1 MKKTINRFMQS
12 FTRKGQGFSRWL
24 VLIMALVMVLTLAAC
39 GDKDPVDPN
48 TTDDSALVDPDDTEN
63 RVEPDP
69 IVEPEGMEATFAKYK
84 DVYAW
89 IDIPEF
95 KTALGTST
103 DLSYPVAQHPTDRGF
118 YLNRDLDGNNSKTGT
133 LFTEAVVEG
142 KTINGL
148 DLNDPVTVIYGHNMA
163 NRTMFGGLQSYGE
176 TLKFDDN
183 AVLYIYQPGRQLTY
197 KFFACIPYDTS
208 HILYYH
214 DFKDE
219 KVFNAFFEALG
230 KAASDPKYKS
240 DTNQNAFYS
249 AEGCVNVD
257 KTNLP
262 QAGDKVVVLSVCKNG
277 DDHHRYLLMAKLV
290 EDSAA
295 PITMTRGEAEA
306 AGIPADRIQ
315 DKAAADAAAAAANV
329 SAVEDAA
336 ANKTD
341 TASKTDTAK
350 TEHKG

>member
-48 TTDDSALVDPDDTEN
+48 TTDDPPLVDPNDTEN

-118 YLNRDLDGNNSKTGT
+118 YLNRDLDGNSSKTGT

-142 KTINGL
+142 KTINGK

-163 NRTMFGGLQSYGE
+163 NRTMFGGLQTFLSKMDFSQQHLVYM
-176 TLKFDDN
+176 
-183 AVLYIYQPGRQLTY
+183 YQKDRRVTY
-197 KFFACIPYDTS
+197 QIVGGVQYDLS
-208 HILYYH
+208 HIIYYH
-214 DFKDE
+214 DFSNDE
-219 KVFNAFFEALG
+219 VFNSFFDQLWKETDG
-230 KAASDPKYKS
+230 
-240 DTNQNAFYS
+240 T
-249 AEGCVNVD
+249 
-257 KTNLP
+257 TNLDRANKP
-262 QAGDKVVVLSVCKNG
+262 VAGDKVLILSVCKNG
-277 DDHHRYLLMAKLV
+277 DDNHRYLVVCKMI
-290 EDSAA
+290 ED
-295 PITMTRGEAEA
+295 T
-306 AGIPADRIQ
+306 ADPTTWPVA
-315 DKAAADAAAAAANV
+315 DTAAD
-329 SAVEDAA
+329 

-341 TASKTDTAK
+341 ANKTAANA
-350 TEHKG
+350 

>member
-48 TTDDSALVDPDDTEN
+48 TTDDPPLVDPNDTAN

-103 DLSYPVAQHPTDRGF
+103 DLSYPVAQHPSDRSF

-142 KTINGL
+142 KTINGK

-163 NRTMFGGLQSYGE
+163 NRTMFGGLQTFLSKMDFSQQHLVYM
-176 TLKFDDN
+176 
-183 AVLYIYQPGRQLTY
+183 YQKDRRVTY
-197 KFFACIPYDTS
+197 QIVGGVQYDLS
-208 HILYYH
+208 HIIYYH
-214 DFKDE
+214 DFSNDE
-219 KVFNAFFEALG
+219 VFNSFFDQLWKETDG
-230 KAASDPKYKS
+230 
-240 DTNQNAFYS
+240 T
-249 AEGCVNVD
+249 
-257 KTNLP
+257 TNLDRANKP
-262 QAGDKVVVLSVCKNG
+262 VAGDKVLILSVCKNG
-277 DDHHRYLLMAKLV
+277 DDNHRYLVVCKMI
-290 EDSAA
+290 ED
-295 PITMTRGEAEA
+295 T
-306 AGIPADRIQ
+306 ADPTTWPV
-315 DKAAADAAAAAANV
+315 AD
-329 SAVEDAA
+329 
-336 ANKTD
+336 ANKTN
-341 TASKTDTAK
+341 TNKTNTNA
-350 TEHKG
+350 

>member
-48 TTDDSALVDPDDTEN
+48 TTDDPPLVDPNDTEN

-103 DLSYPVAQHPTDRGF
+103 DLSYPVAQHPSDRSF

-163 NRTMFGGLQSYGE
+163 NRTMFGGLQTFLSKMDFSQQHLVYM
-176 TLKFDDN
+176 
-183 AVLYIYQPGRQLTY
+183 YQKDRRVTY
-197 KFFACIPYDTS
+197 QIVGGVQYDLS
-208 HILYYH
+208 HIIYYH
-214 DFKDE
+214 DFSNDE
-219 KVFNAFFEALG
+219 VFNSFFDQLWKETDG
-230 KAASDPKYKS
+230 
-240 DTNQNAFYS
+240 T
-249 AEGCVNVD
+249 
-257 KTNLP
+257 TNLDRANKP
-262 QAGDKVVVLSVCKNG
+262 VAGDKVLILSVCKNG
-277 DDHHRYLLMAKLV
+277 DDNHRYLVVCKMI
-290 EDSAA
+290 ED
-295 PITMTRGEAEA
+295 T
-306 AGIPADRIQ
+306 ADPTTWPV
-315 DKAAADAAAAAANV
+315 ADANKT
-329 SAVEDAA
+329 A
-336 ANKTD
+336 ANKAD
-341 TASKTDTAK
+341 ANKTAANKADANKTAANA
-350 TEHKG
+350 

>member
-48 TTDDSALVDPDDTEN
+48 TTDDPPLVDPNDTAN

-142 KTINGL
+142 KTINSK

-163 NRTMFGGLQSYGE
+163 NRTMFGGLQTFLSKMDFSQQHLVYM
-176 TLKFDDN
+176 
-183 AVLYIYQPGRQLTY
+183 YQKDRRVTY
-197 KFFACIPYDTS
+197 QIVGGVQYDLS
-208 HILYYH
+208 HIIYYH
-214 DFKDE
+214 DFSNDE
-219 KVFNAFFEALG
+219 VFNSFFDQLWKETDG
-230 KAASDPKYKS
+230 
-240 DTNQNAFYS
+240 T
-249 AEGCVNVD
+249 
-257 KTNLP
+257 TNLDRANKP
-262 QAGDKVVVLSVCKNG
+262 VAGDKVLILSVCKNG
-277 DDHHRYLLMAKLV
+277 DDNHRYLVVCKMI
-290 EDSAA
+290 ED
-295 PITMTRGEAEA
+295 T
-306 AGIPADRIQ
+306 ADPTTWPVA
-315 DKAAADAAAAAANV
+315 DPAAD
-329 SAVEDAA
+329 

-341 TASKTDTAK
+341 ANKTNTNK
-350 TEHKG
+350 TNTNKTNTNKTNTNA

>member
-1 MKKTINRFMQS
+1 MKNTINRFMKS
-12 FTRKGQGFSRWL
+12 LPRKGQGFSRWL
-24 VLIMALVMVLTLAAC
+24 VLMMALVMVLTLAAC

-48 TTDDSALVDPDDTEN
+48 TTDDPPLVDPNDTEN

-142 KTINGL
+142 KTINGK

-163 NRTMFGGLQSYGE
+163 NRTMFGGLQTFLSKMDFSQQHLVYM
-176 TLKFDDN
+176 
-183 AVLYIYQPGRQLTY
+183 YQKDRRVTY
-197 KFFACIPYDTS
+197 QIVGGVQYDLS
-208 HILYYH
+208 HIIYYH
-214 DFKDE
+214 DFSNDE
-219 KVFNAFFEALG
+219 VFNSFFDQLWKETDG
-230 KAASDPKYKS
+230 
-240 DTNQNAFYS
+240 T
-249 AEGCVNVD
+249 
-257 KTNLP
+257 TNLDRANKP
-262 QAGDKVVVLSVCKNG
+262 VAGDKVLILSVCKNG
-277 DDHHRYLLMAKLV
+277 DDNHRYLVVCKMI
-290 EDSAA
+290 ED
-295 PITMTRGEAEA
+295 T
-306 AGIPADRIQ
+306 ADPTTWPVA
-315 DKAAADAAAAAANV
+315 DTAAD
-329 SAVEDAA
+329 

-341 TASKTDTAK
+341 ANT
-350 TEHKG
+350 

>member
-39 GDKDPVDPN
+39 GGKDPVDPD
-48 TTDDSALVDPDDTEN
+48 TPDDPDVVDSDDIEN

-103 DLSYPVAQHPTDRGF
+103 DLSYPVAQHPSDRSF

-163 NRTMFGGLQSYGE
+163 NRTMFGGLQTFLSKMDFSQQHLVYM
-176 TLKFDDN
+176 
-183 AVLYIYQPGRQLTY
+183 YQKDRRVTY
-197 KFFACIPYDTS
+197 QIVGGVQYDLS
-208 HILYYH
+208 HIIYYH
-214 DFKDE
+214 DFSNDE
-219 KVFNAFFEALG
+219 VFNSFFDQLWKETDG
-230 KAASDPKYKS
+230 
-240 DTNQNAFYS
+240 T
-249 AEGCVNVD
+249 
-257 KTNLP
+257 TNLDRANKP
-262 QAGDKVVVLSVCKNG
+262 VAGDKVLILSVCKNG
-277 DDHHRYLLMAKLV
+277 DDNHRYLVVCKMI
-290 EDSAA
+290 ED
-295 PITMTRGEAEA
+295 T
-306 AGIPADRIQ
+306 ADPTTWPVA
-315 DKAAADAAAAAANV
+315 DPAAD
-329 SAVEDAA
+329 

-341 TASKTDTAK
+341 ANKTDANK
-350 TEHKG
+350 

>member
-48 TTDDSALVDPDDTEN
+48 TTDDPPLVDPNDTEN

-103 DLSYPVAQHPTDRGF
+103 DLSYPVAQHPSDRSF

-163 NRTMFGGLQSYGE
+163 NRTMFGGLQTFLSKMDFSQQHLVYM
-176 TLKFDDN
+176 
-183 AVLYIYQPGRQLTY
+183 YQKDRRVTY
-197 KFFACIPYDTS
+197 QIVGGVQYDLS
-208 HILYYH
+208 HIIYYH
-214 DFKDE
+214 DFSNDE
-219 KVFNAFFEALG
+219 VFNSFFDQLWKETDG
-230 KAASDPKYKS
+230 
-240 DTNQNAFYS
+240 T
-249 AEGCVNVD
+249 
-257 KTNLP
+257 TNLDRANKP
-262 QAGDKVVVLSVCKNG
+262 VAGDKVLILSVCKNG
-277 DDHHRYLLMAKLV
+277 DDNHRYLVVCKMI
-290 EDSAA
+290 ED
-295 PITMTRGEAEA
+295 T
-306 AGIPADRIQ
+306 ADPTTWPVA
-315 DKAAADAAAAAANV
+315 DPAAD
-329 SAVEDAA
+329 

-341 TASKTDTAK
+341 ANKTDANK
-350 TEHKG
+350 

>member
-48 TTDDSALVDPDDTEN
+48 TTDDPPLVDPNDTAN

-103 DLSYPVAQHPTDRGF
+103 DLSYPVAQHPSDRSF

-142 KTINGL
+142 KTINSK

-163 NRTMFGGLQSYGE
+163 NRTMFGGLQTFLSKMDFSQQHLVYM
-176 TLKFDDN
+176 
-183 AVLYIYQPGRQLTY
+183 YQKDRRVTY
-197 KFFACIPYDTS
+197 QIVGGVQYDLS
-208 HILYYH
+208 HIIYYH
-214 DFKDE
+214 DFSNDE
-219 KVFNAFFEALG
+219 VFNSFFDQLWKETDG
-230 KAASDPKYKS
+230 
-240 DTNQNAFYS
+240 T
-249 AEGCVNVD
+249 
-257 KTNLP
+257 TNLDRANKP
-262 QAGDKVVVLSVCKNG
+262 VAGDKVLILSVCKNG
-277 DDHHRYLLMAKLV
+277 DDNHRYLVVCKMI
-290 EDSAA
+290 ED
-295 PITMTRGEAEA
+295 T
-306 AGIPADRIQ
+306 ADPTTWPVA
-315 DKAAADAAAAAANV
+315 DTAAD
-329 SAVEDAA
+329 

-341 TASKTDTAK
+341 ANT
-350 TEHKG
+350 

>member
-1 MKKTINRFMQS
+1 MKNTINRFMKS
-12 FTRKGQGFSRWL
+12 LPRKGQGFSRWL
-24 VLIMALVMVLTLAAC
+24 VLMMALVMVLTLAAC

-48 TTDDSALVDPDDTEN
+48 TTDDPPLVDPNDTEN

-103 DLSYPVAQHPTDRGF
+103 DLSYPVAQHPSDRSF

-163 NRTMFGGLQSYGE
+163 NRTMFGGLQTFLSKMDFSQQHLVYM
-176 TLKFDDN
+176 
-183 AVLYIYQPGRQLTY
+183 YQKDRRVTY
-197 KFFACIPYDTS
+197 QIVGGVQYDLS
-208 HILYYH
+208 HIIYYH
-214 DFKDE
+214 DFSNE
-219 KVFNAFFEALG
+219 EVFNSFFDQLWKETDG
-230 KAASDPKYKS
+230 
-240 DTNQNAFYS
+240 T
-249 AEGCVNVD
+249 
-257 KTNLP
+257 TNLDRANKP
-262 QAGDKVVVLSVCKNG
+262 VAGDKVLILSVCKNG
-277 DDHHRYLLMAKLV
+277 DDNHRYLVVCKMI
-290 EDSAA
+290 ED
-295 PITMTRGEAEA
+295 T
-306 AGIPADRIQ
+306 ADPTTWPLA
-315 DKAAADAAAAAANV
+315 DTAAD
-329 SAVEDAA
+329 

-341 TASKTDTAK
+341 ANK
-350 TEHKG
+350 

>member
-48 TTDDSALVDPDDTEN
+48 TTDDPPLVDPNDTAN

-103 DLSYPVAQHPTDRGF
+103 DLSYPVAQHPSDRSF

-142 KTINGL
+142 KTINGK

-163 NRTMFGGLQSYGE
+163 NRTMFGGLQTFLSKMDFSQQHLVYM
-176 TLKFDDN
+176 
-183 AVLYIYQPGRQLTY
+183 YQKDRRVTY
-197 KFFACIPYDTS
+197 QIVGGVQYDLS
-208 HILYYH
+208 HIIYYH
-214 DFKDE
+214 DFSNDE
-219 KVFNAFFEALG
+219 VFNSFFDQLWKETDG
-230 KAASDPKYKS
+230 
-240 DTNQNAFYS
+240 T
-249 AEGCVNVD
+249 
-257 KTNLP
+257 TNLDRANKP
-262 QAGDKVVVLSVCKNG
+262 VAGDKVLILSVCKNG
-277 DDHHRYLLMAKLV
+277 DDNHRYLVVCKMI
-290 EDSAA
+290 ED
-295 PITMTRGEAEA
+295 T
-306 AGIPADRIQ
+306 ADPTTWPV
-315 DKAAADAAAAAANV
+315 ADANKT
-329 SAVEDAA
+329 A

-341 TASKTDTAK
+341 ANKTAANA
-350 TEHKG
+350 

>member
-48 TTDDSALVDPDDTEN
+48 TPDDPALVDPDDTEN

-163 NRTMFGGLQSYGE
+163 NRTMFGGLQTFLSKMDFSQQHLVYM
-176 TLKFDDN
+176 
-183 AVLYIYQPGRQLTY
+183 YQKDRRVTY
-197 KFFACIPYDTS
+197 QIVGGVQYDLS
-208 HILYYH
+208 HIIYYH
-214 DFKDE
+214 DFSNDE
-219 KVFNAFFEALG
+219 VFNSFFDQLWKETDG
-230 KAASDPKYKS
+230 
-240 DTNQNAFYS
+240 T
-249 AEGCVNVD
+249 
-257 KTNLP
+257 TNLDRANKP
-262 QAGDKVVVLSVCKNG
+262 VAGDKVLILSVCKNG
-277 DDHHRYLLMAKLV
+277 DDNHRYLVVCKMI
-290 EDSAA
+290 ED
-295 PITMTRGEAEA
+295 T
-306 AGIPADRIQ
+306 ADPTTWPVA
-315 DKAAADAAAAAANV
+315 DTAAD
-329 SAVEDAA
+329 

-341 TASKTDTAK
+341 ANKTNTNA
-350 TEHKG
+350 

>member
-1 MKKTINRFMQS
+1 MKNTINRFMQS

-48 TTDDSALVDPDDTEN
+48 TTDDPPLVDPNDTEN

-103 DLSYPVAQHPTDRGF
+103 DLSYPVAQHPSDRSF

-142 KTINGL
+142 KTINGK

-163 NRTMFGGLQSYGE
+163 NRTMFGGLQTFLSKMDFSQQHLVYM
-176 TLKFDDN
+176 
-183 AVLYIYQPGRQLTY
+183 YQKDRRVTY
-197 KFFACIPYDTS
+197 QIVGGVQYDLS
-208 HILYYH
+208 HIIYYH
-214 DFKDE
+214 DFSNDE
-219 KVFNAFFEALG
+219 VFNSFFDQLWKETDG
-230 KAASDPKYKS
+230 
-240 DTNQNAFYS
+240 T
-249 AEGCVNVD
+249 
-257 KTNLP
+257 TNLDRANKP
-262 QAGDKVVVLSVCKNG
+262 VAGDKVLILSVCKNG
-277 DDHHRYLLMAKLV
+277 DDNHRYLVVCKMI
-290 EDSAA
+290 ED
-295 PITMTRGEAEA
+295 T
-306 AGIPADRIQ
+306 ADPTTWPVA
-315 DKAAADAAAAAANV
+315 DPAAD
-329 SAVEDAA
+329 

-341 TASKTDTAK
+341 ANKTDANK
-350 TEHKG
+350 

>member
-1 MKKTINRFMQS
+1 MKNTINRFMQS

-24 VLIMALVMVLTLAAC
+24 VLMMALVMVLTLAAC

-48 TTDDSALVDPDDTEN
+48 TTDDPPLVDPNDTEN

-103 DLSYPVAQHPTDRGF
+103 DLSYPVAQHPSDRSF

-142 KTINGL
+142 KTINGK

-163 NRTMFGGLQSYGE
+163 NRTMFGGLQTFLSKMDFSQQHLVYM
-176 TLKFDDN
+176 
-183 AVLYIYQPGRQLTY
+183 YQKDRRVTY
-197 KFFACIPYDTS
+197 QIVGGVQYDLS
-208 HILYYH
+208 HIIYYH
-214 DFKDE
+214 DFSNDE
-219 KVFNAFFEALG
+219 VFNSFFDQLWKETDG
-230 KAASDPKYKS
+230 
-240 DTNQNAFYS
+240 T
-249 AEGCVNVD
+249 
-257 KTNLP
+257 TNLDRANKP
-262 QAGDKVVVLSVCKNG
+262 VAGDKVLILSVCKNG
-277 DDHHRYLLMAKLV
+277 DDNHRYLVVCKMI
-290 EDSAA
+290 ED
-295 PITMTRGEAEA
+295 T
-306 AGIPADRIQ
+306 ADPTTWPVA
-315 DKAAADAAAAAANV
+315 DPAAD
-329 SAVEDAA
+329 

-341 TASKTDTAK
+341 ANK
-350 TEHKG
+350 

>member
-1 MKKTINRFMQS
+1 MKKTINRFMKS
-12 FTRKGQGFSRWL
+12 LPRKGQGFSRWL
-24 VLIMALVMVLTLAAC
+24 VLMMALVMVLTLAAC

-48 TTDDSALVDPDDTEN
+48 TTDDPPLVDPNDTAN

-69 IVEPEGMEATFAKYK
+69 IVAPEGMEATFAKYK

-163 NRTMFGGLQSYGE
+163 NRTMFGGLQTFLSKMDFSQQHLVYM
-176 TLKFDDN
+176 
-183 AVLYIYQPGRQLTY
+183 YQKDRRVTY
-197 KFFACIPYDTS
+197 QIVGGVQYDLS
-208 HILYYH
+208 HIIYYH
-214 DFKDE
+214 DFSNDE
-219 KVFNAFFEALG
+219 VFNSFFDQLWKETDG
-230 KAASDPKYKS
+230 
-240 DTNQNAFYS
+240 T
-249 AEGCVNVD
+249 
-257 KTNLP
+257 TNLDRANKP
-262 QAGDKVVVLSVCKNG
+262 VAGDKVLILSVCKNG
-277 DDHHRYLLMAKLV
+277 DDNHRYLVVCKMI
-290 EDSAA
+290 ED
-295 PITMTRGEAEA
+295 T
-306 AGIPADRIQ
+306 ADPTTWPVA
-315 DKAAADAAAAAANV
+315 DPAAD
-329 SAVEDAA
+329 

-341 TASKTDTAK
+341 ANT
-350 TEHKG
+350 